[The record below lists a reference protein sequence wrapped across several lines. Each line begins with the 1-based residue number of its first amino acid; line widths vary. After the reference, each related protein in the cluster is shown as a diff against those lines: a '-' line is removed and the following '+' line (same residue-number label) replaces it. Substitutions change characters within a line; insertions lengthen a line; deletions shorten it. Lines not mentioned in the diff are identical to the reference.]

1 MDAKFEELKKE
12 IGKLDEEITKVTE
25 RRDRLESEMRRL
37 LSRKFEGKTVETF
50 LKETGGPAE
59 FMTRM
64 GYVDVSEKTADE
76 LIKASIEKIPAHA
89 GFIDSYMDAYAEDL
103 LVSKI
108 STINYNIS
116 EGKYYIIA

>member
-12 IGKLDEEITKVTE
+12 IGKLDVEITKATE
-25 RRDRLESEMRRL
+25 RRDRLEGEMRQL

-59 FMTRM
+59 FMTQM

-76 LIKASIEKIPAHA
+76 LIKGLIKKIPAHA
-89 GFIDSYMDAYAEDL
+89 GFIDSYMDVDVEDL

-108 STINYNIS
+108 STINYDVS